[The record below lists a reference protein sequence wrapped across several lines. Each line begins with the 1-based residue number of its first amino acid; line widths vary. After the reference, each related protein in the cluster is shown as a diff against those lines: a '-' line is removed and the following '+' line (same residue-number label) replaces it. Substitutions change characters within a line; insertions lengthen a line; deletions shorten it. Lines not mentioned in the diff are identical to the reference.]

1 MVELSGHASD
11 KLKNSIR
18 QGRLLH
24 IELVDYVEKIDM
36 DETKYISTARRDM
49 NLSISKSLPQ
59 SDQLGF
65 IEKVKLYASR
75 NGYESMRVRWRD
87 SQIQK
92 PQTAK
97 VDTAKQ
103 DAGEALFIKFAEVKL
118 DTALPDISDAM
129 SDELIKKIKN
139 MVD

>member
-1 MVELSGHASD
+1 MA
-11 KLKNSIR
+11 
-18 QGRLLH
+18 
-24 IELVDYVEKIDM
+24 
-36 DETKYISTARRDM
+36 T
-49 NLSISKSLPQ
+49 SLC
-59 SDQLGF
+59 
-65 IEKVKLYASR
+65 
-75 NGYESMRVRWRD
+75 WRD

-129 SDELIKKIKN
+129 SDELIKKIKD